1 MRLFPPPSQKARLLP
16 RAVGLDEHRGP
27 GGRRCL
33 PGRLGGQSIRTQG
46 GSFPML
52 KNLTQLALLGLRP
65 AWAMSAL
72 LPFQFLPFGVS
83 IPPLSLDCILE
94 AREFSS
100 F

>member
-1 MRLFPPPSQKARLLP
+1 
-16 RAVGLDEHRGP
+16 
-27 GGRRCL
+27 
-33 PGRLGGQSIRTQG
+33 
-46 GSFPML
+46 ML